1 MFVRYYEK
9 KGFKE
14 RLVNG
19 INIFLKN
26 RKTKIVN
33 MLVNGEEIFLLKTKA
48 NSKNS
53 ISYNIL
59 F

>member
-19 INIFLKN
+19 MKIFLKN
-26 RKTKIVN
+26 GKTKIVN

-48 NSKNS
+48 NRKNS

>member
-19 INIFLKN
+19 MKIFLKN
-26 RKTKIVN
+26 GKTKIVN

-48 NSKNS
+48 NNKNS